1 MRQSLDLVSKRKLA
15 ALVIHNEGENFS
27 VGLNL
32 GLALFSANLAMWAMM
47 EDMVATGQAVYKA
60 VKDAPFPV
68 VSAPAGMALGG
79 GCELLL
85 HCASIVAHAE
95 TYVGLVEA
103 GVGLVPGWGGCKEML
118 ARASANGRGRGP
130 MPPVTAA
137 FETIS
142 MAKVARSAAEAR
154 DLGFLRPE
162 DEIVMNRDRLLASA
176 KAKALALAKAYR
188 PPASSSLSLPG
199 PTGKAALM
207 LAVDNFIRLGKASA
221 YDLVV
226 AEGLA
231 EVLSGGREADFIEPL
246 PEDKVSELERRTVM
260 RLAREPKTLARME
273 HTLTTGKPLRN

>member
-1 MRQSLDLVSKRKLA
+1 
-15 ALVIHNEGENFS
+15 
-27 VGLNL
+27 
-32 GLALFSANLAMWAMM
+32 
-47 EDMVATGQAVYKA
+47 
-60 VKDAPFPV
+60 
-68 VSAPAGMALGG
+68 
-79 GCELLL
+79 
-85 HCASIVAHAE
+85 
-95 TYVGLVEA
+95 
-103 GVGLVPGWGGCKEML
+103 
-118 ARASANGRGRGP
+118 
-130 MPPVTAA
+130 VTAA

-154 DLGFLRPE
+154 DLRFLRPE

-188 PPASSSLSLPG
+188 PPAPSSLSLPG

-221 YDLVV
+221 YDRVV

-260 RLAREPKTLARME
+260 RLVREPKTLARME